1 MKNKLLHLAIISLTL
16 CASSGRLAAEQRR
29 NDVDQKK
36 NEAEKSARPEIEEQR
51 QQAEKQ
57 AEAKLDPEA
66 VAAITETA
74 AALKAIADNR
84 IPEALSAIERATGK
98 IDVLLARNPKN
109 ALVPVAAEV
118 HLIDLAPLEIEAIKA
133 RARLAERATD
143 DRDFPAARVVLD
155 GLTSEIR
162 VRTSTLPLVTYPVA
176 LKTAARLLDE
186 KKNADASG
194 MLLVALNTLVVM
206 DQATPLPLLLAR
218 AAIDAAQAQREK
230 NKAAAQTHLAT
241 ARLEL
246 ERAKE
251 LGYAAKD
258 PEYTTLNKSISDLE
272 KQVKGNGDTASAF
285 ERVKDRLT
293 AFFRRQSEP
302 KRSS

>member
-1 MKNKLLHLAIISLTL
+1 M
-16 CASSGRLAAEQRR
+16 
-29 NDVDQKK
+29 
-36 NEAEKSARPEIEEQR
+36 
-51 QQAEKQ
+51 
-57 AEAKLDPEA
+57 
-66 VAAITETA
+66 
-74 AALKAIADNR
+74 
-84 IPEALSAIERATGK
+84 
-98 IDVLLARNPKN
+98 LLARNPKN

-118 HLIDLAPLEIEAIKA
+118 LLIDLAPLEIETIKA

-162 VRTSTLPLVTYPVA
+162 VRTSGLTLVSYPIA
-176 LKTAARLLDE
+176 LKTAARLLDA

-194 MLLVALNTLVVM
+194 ILLLALNTLVVT

-218 AAIDAAQAQREK
+218 AAIDAAHAQREK
-230 NKAAAQTHLAT
+230 DKAAAQTHLAS